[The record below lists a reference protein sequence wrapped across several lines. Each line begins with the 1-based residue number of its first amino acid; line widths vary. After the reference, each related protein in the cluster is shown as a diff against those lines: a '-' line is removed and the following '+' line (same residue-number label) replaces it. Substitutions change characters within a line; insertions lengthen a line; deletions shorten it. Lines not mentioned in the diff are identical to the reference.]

1 MIQTIHMQ
9 IENKCNQNNDLINS
23 EYRKNLYKWLLQCKN
38 EELFV
43 NNFLKSFVISVA
55 LFAVGI
61 KLTNELVAWRII

>member
-1 MIQTIHMQ
+1 MQ
-9 IENKCNQNNDLINS
+9 VENKCNQNNNLINF
-23 EYRKNLYKWLLQCKN
+23 EYTKNLYKWLLYRCKN

-43 NNFLKSFVISVA
+43 NNFLKSFIISVA